1 MGVLEPVPHRYWG
14 IIAQLKKKWDD
25 RGFVCGIMSGLRQA
39 GKVDE
44 MLTFLSLAE
53 RRGDM
58 YSSDQITALTIAM
71 RKKDI

>member
-1 MGVLEPVPHRYWG
+1 MISQPERELMEK
-14 IIAQLKKKWDD
+14 LKKIWDD